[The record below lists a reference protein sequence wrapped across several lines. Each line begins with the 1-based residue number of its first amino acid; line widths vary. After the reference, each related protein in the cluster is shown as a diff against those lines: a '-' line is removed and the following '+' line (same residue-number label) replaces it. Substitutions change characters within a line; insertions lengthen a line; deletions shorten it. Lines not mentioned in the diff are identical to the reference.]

1 MKKAS
6 EQKNRPNIQFVRDW
20 LRYYESR
27 YGETPQVDD
36 ITKLIDYT
44 ESLEEEFDR
53 RELYIGAMPR
63 LLDGDK
69 S

>member
-27 YGETPQVDD
+27 YGESPQVDE
-36 ITKLIDYT
+36 INKLIEYV
-44 ESLEEEFDR
+44 ENLEEEFDR
-53 RELYIGAMPR
+53 RELYIEAMTR
-63 LLDGDK
+63 LLGK
-69 S
+69 

>member
-27 YGETPQVDD
+27 YGETPQVDE

-44 ESLEEEFDR
+44 ENLEEEFDSECVVR
-53 RELYIGAMPR
+53 APR
-63 LLDGDK
+63 
-69 S
+69 SHWVV